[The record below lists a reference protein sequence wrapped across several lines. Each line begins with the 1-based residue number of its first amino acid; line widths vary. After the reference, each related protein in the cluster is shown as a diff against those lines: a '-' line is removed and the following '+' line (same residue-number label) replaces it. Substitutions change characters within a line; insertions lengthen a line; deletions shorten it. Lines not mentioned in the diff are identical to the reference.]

1 MAAPKFLAL
10 VAEVRILT
18 PQQGKKKKKVIV
30 WKKSEIFQLCQLD
43 TAGNTLEVYGM
54 ITLLNAIGLTPF
66 SDGNAWCY
74 LLGDNLQVGIVGFG
88 NTIEEAAIDFLKDV
102 KRYYEEA
109 GN

>member
-18 PQQGKKKKKVIV
+18 PQQEKKKKKVIV
-30 WKKSEIFQLCQLD
+30 WKIRNFQLCQLD

-54 ITLLNAIGLTPF
+54 ITLLNAIGLKPF

-109 GN
+109 DN

>member
-1 MAAPKFLAL
+1 M
-10 VAEVRILT
+10 E
-18 PQQGKKKKKVIV
+18 
-30 WKKSEIFQLCQLD
+30 KSEIFQLCQLD

-54 ITLLNAIGLTPF
+54 IMLLNAIGLKPF

-74 LLGDNLQVGIVGFG
+74 LLGEDLQTGIVGFG
-88 NTIEEAAIDFLKDV
+88 NTIEEAAIDFLNDV

>member
-1 MAAPKFLAL
+1 M
-10 VAEVRILT
+10 E
-18 PQQGKKKKKVIV
+18 
-30 WKKSEIFQLCQLD
+30 KSEIFQLCQLD

-54 ITLLNAIGLTPF
+54 ITLLNTIGLKPF

-88 NTIEEAAIDFLKDV
+88 NTIEKAAIDFLKDV
-102 KRYYEEA
+102 KRYYEKA

>member
-1 MAAPKFLAL
+1 M
-10 VAEVRILT
+10 
-18 PQQGKKKKKVIV
+18 QGLK
-30 WKKSEIFQLCQLD
+30 
-43 TAGNTLEVYGM
+43 
-54 ITLLNAIGLTPF
+54 PF